1 MNPLLRRLLT
11 RLLVIIPAV
20 IVILVAGEEK
30 VDSLIIFSQVI
41 VRVQLGFAV
50 IPLIHFVSDKV
61 KMGAFSISPFIK
73 ALSWG
78 VASLL
83 VYLNIKLVLEEWAPL
98 FSQSG
103 QEGWKI
109 LIVLAGLAAVLLLLY
124 IILHP
129 WLIRQWQRWTSSA
142 QPPDPIQLH
151 PQSGALSDWSVPVF
165 RNIAIALDFSTH
177 DDNLLAYAIGQ
188 GGKESRYLL
197 IHVVESASAQ
207 MLGKESDDYETRRDQ
222 ERLDLYRDALQQK
235 GINSRTKLGFRH
247 RSREIARI
255 VKEEGAD
262 MLVIGAHGHTGLKDF
277 IYGETV
283 NAVRHELKIPVLIV
297 SL

>member
-83 VYLNIKLVLEEWAPL
+83 VYLNIKLVLEEAAPF

-103 QEGWKI
+103 HEGWKI
-109 LIVLAGLAAVLLLLY
+109 LIVLAGLAALPLFLY
-124 IILHP
+124 IIFHP
-129 WLIRQWQRWTSSA
+129 CLICPWQRRAFSPP
-142 QPPDPIQLH
+142 PPDPLQLH
-151 PQSGALSDWSVPVF
+151 PPFGAPTTLSPPPLPQLF
-165 RNIAIALDFSTH
+165 
-177 DDNLLAYAIGQ
+177 
-188 GGKESRYLL
+188 
-197 IHVVESASAQ
+197 
-207 MLGKESDDYETRRDQ
+207 
-222 ERLDLYRDALQQK
+222 
-235 GINSRTKLGFRH
+235 
-247 RSREIARI
+247 
-255 VKEEGAD
+255 
-262 MLVIGAHGHTGLKDF
+262 
-277 IYGETV
+277 
-283 NAVRHELKIPVLIV
+283 PPP
-297 SL
+297 SLN